1 MARRDD
7 TAAGRLR
14 RETGTISKDAPLRV
28 ALVYPSPY
36 RAAMSSLGYQT
47 LYRVIND
54 LDGVCCERAVLESP
68 DDLPPLRTLESE
80 SPVGD
85 AAVVAL
91 SVATEAEAALAARAL
106 VLSGIEPLE
115 ERRRAGEHAPLVVAG
130 GPLTWADGAPLAA
143 IADVVLCGE
152 GEDTLTAVLDL
163 AAAGTS
169 RDELI
174 ARAAGL
180 PGALVPSLGTSGPVE
195 PALAG
200 AAWLPARSAIVTPD
214 AELGGMF
221 LVEAVRGCPRRCAFC
236 VMERSRFR
244 PVPAAEV
251 LAHVPPHARRVG
263 IVGAALLDHPEIL
276 EIVGQL
282 VDSGRRVSL
291 SSLRADRLDAS
302 LLELL
307 ARGGARTLTV
317 AADGGSERLRRL
329 VRKGVTEDDLM
340 RVARDAAQAGLR
352 GVKLYAMV
360 GLPTEQDEDVEEL
373 CRLAREMSRTVP
385 VSLAVS
391 PFVPKARTSLA
402 DEPFAPLREL
412 RGRISFIRKALHG
425 RVEVLATSVRAAW
438 VEQAVARGGLK
449 AGLAAVD
456 AARDGCTFGA
466 WRTAIERFDL
476 PGSDMIRA

>member
-7 TAAGRLR
+7 TAAERLR

-54 LDGVCCERAVLESP
+54 LDGVCCERAVLESH
-68 DDLPPLRTLESE
+68 DDPPPLRTLESA

-106 VLSGIEPLE
+106 ILSGIEPLE
-115 ERRRAGEHAPLVVAG
+115 ERRRGSESEPLVVAG

-143 IADVVLCGE
+143 LVLCGE
-152 GEDTLTAVLDL
+152 GEDALTALLDL

-221 LVEAVRGCPRRCAFC
+221 LVEAARGCPRRCAFC

-263 IVGAALLDHPEIL
+263 IVGAALLDHPEIS

-291 SSLRADRLDAS
+291 SSLRADRLDAG
-302 LLELL
+302 LLALL

-329 VRKGVTEDDLM
+329 VRKAVTEDDLL

-360 GLPTEQDEDVEEL
+360 GLPTEQDEDLEEL
-373 CRLAREMSRTVP
+373 CRLVLEMSRTVP

-412 RGRISFIRKALHG
+412 RGRISFIRKTLHG

-466 WRTAIERFDL
+466 WRAAIERFDL
-476 PGSDMIRA
+476 PGSSLIRA